1 MDLNVVMVIKV
12 AGHILKFSLTLLIF
26 FIDIAQG
33 VSVGDLI
40 DRVKRLESD
49 SQHLAP
55 LKELDV
61 RGELAEARSCIDKLQ
76 RQVAVLQHDQEESR
90 FTIERRVQALEAKTA
105 SSDARIAGLDSQI
118 EELRSRNIAL
128 LEELRQSTREAVADV
143 IDRVAEQFE
152 ALQAALDEAVG
163 DRAADAKERAAA
175 ARLVGDALAAQRQWT
190 EEQLADTRTRTTQAA
205 DAAIAALA
213 SSIELF
219 KTENK
224 AAITAM
230 QEKVQIEL
238 QMAAEVGCNQ
248 QDAIDDL
255 RKKLHDTATAVT
267 SLAQDLEITQNKD
280 AESMT
285 QLKQAV
291 QVWQQGLE
299 EKLVLLGHKFDQY
312 RGYVKKLRKEVG
324 DVRVGQEDERNIA
337 AVRNQKAQSEV
348 AAMLKELEGVV
359 V

>member
-1 MDLNVVMVIKV
+1 M
-12 AGHILKFSLTLLIF
+12 
-26 FIDIAQG
+26 
-33 VSVGDLI
+33 
-40 DRVKRLESD
+40 
-49 SQHLAP
+49 
-55 LKELDV
+55 
-61 RGELAEARSCIDKLQ
+61 
-76 RQVAVLQHDQEESR
+76 
-90 FTIERRVQALEAKTA
+90 
-105 SSDARIAGLDSQI
+105 
-118 EELRSRNIAL
+118 

-163 DRAADAKERAAA
+163 DRAADTKERAAA

-190 EEQLADTRTRTTQAA
+190 EEQLADTRTRATQAA

-230 QEKVQIEL
+230 QEKIQIEL

-255 RKKLHDTATAVT
+255 KKKFHDTANAVT
-267 SLAQDLEITQNKD
+267 SLAQDLEITQIKD

-299 EKLVLLGHKFDQY
+299 EKLVLLGQKFDQY
-312 RGYVKKLRKEVG
+312 RGYVKRLRKEVG
-324 DVRVGQEDERNIA
+324 DVRVGQDDERNIA

>member
-1 MDLNVVMVIKV
+1 
-12 AGHILKFSLTLLIF
+12 
-26 FIDIAQG
+26 
-33 VSVGDLI
+33 
-40 DRVKRLESD
+40 
-49 SQHLAP
+49 
-55 LKELDV
+55 
-61 RGELAEARSCIDKLQ
+61 
-76 RQVAVLQHDQEESR
+76 
-90 FTIERRVQALEAKTA
+90 
-105 SSDARIAGLDSQI
+105 
-118 EELRSRNIAL
+118 